1 MATKPAKRPGAVT
14 PQSKTSNIMKLIY
27 TGGGN
32 DEVSTS
38 QTSFNGLRVTPTE
51 TVLVNQDVL
60 ATVQFAVECRV
71 TSGNQLKARICRTNE
86 GPYPCLENTVVL
98 TNSPKYETHSHMTSF
113 RLPPGE
119 HEIYLEWCVS
129 GGKGFIRYR
138 FFTVILSGT

>member
-1 MATKPAKRPGAVT
+1 
-14 PQSKTSNIMKLIY
+14 MKLIY

-38 QTSFNGLRVTPTE
+38 LTSFNGLRVTPTE
-51 TVLVNQDVL
+51 IVTVNQDVL
-60 ATVQFAVECRV
+60 ATVQFVVECRV

-98 TNSPKYETHSHMTSF
+98 TNSPKYETHFHMTSF

-138 FFTVILSGT
+138 YFTIIMSST